1 MDLVG
6 SAIESDF
13 AEKMENSHRADNYYY
28 GFQNVFVGA
37 VWYGRLP
44 F

>member
-6 SAIESDF
+6 FAIKPDF
-13 AEKMENSHRADNYYY
+13 AEKMENAHRADNYYY
-28 GFQNVFVGA
+28 GFQNVFVGT
-37 VWYGRLP
+37 